1 MLSAGAVR
9 ALTSRPWP
17 GNVREVRNAIERALL
32 VSDGKRLEEAD
43 LAGGVSAPQR
53 TPSPGAHGELDW
65 PSPLGTLVR
74 SAGLAMIERCGG
86 NKSEAARR
94 LGISRQRLQRLV
106 DVPVEG
112 APAHDTTEE
121 Y

>member
-1 MLSAGAVR
+1 V
-9 ALTSRPWP
+9 
-17 GNVREVRNAIERALL
+17 IERALL
-32 VSDGKRLEEAD
+32 VSDGQRVEKAD
-43 LAGGVSAPQR
+43 LSGGGLAPPSLRSAPA
-53 TPSPGAHGELDW
+53 GGELDW
-65 PSPLGTLVR
+65 PSPLGRLVR

-112 APAHDTTEE
+112 TSDHDTSEE